1 MTVSVIIPVYN
12 VKPYLE
18 RCVRS
23 VLNQTYQ
30 DLEIIL
36 VDDGSTD
43 GSGDL
48 CDQIAA
54 DEPRIR
60 VVHQQ
65 NQGLSGARN
74 TGIREAS
81 GKYVVF
87 LDSDDEWLLPDGIE
101 TLLQQKEL
109 ADLIIFKRVDI
120 WKNDTRIT
128 CADYDLES
136 IARMPDTQTIFSYL
150 VKKQQLQISACF
162 LLVRRQMLLDHDI
175 FFPLGM
181 YSEDVFWSM
190 HLWQHA
196 QTVRFTNLNLYG
208 YNHREASI
216 STTATIR
223 SYHSYDQIFTYW
235 KALCDEGCK
244 NAAAIRAYLANMWV
258 SRGYAYYSMADSD
271 KPEALRILQKHT
283 DLLNYSQTP
292 KSKRVQKM
300 VPLIGVKNTV
310 TVLGWYWRL
319 RNCVKH

>member
-12 VKPYLE
+12 VKSYLE
-18 RCVRS
+18 RCVHS
-23 VLNQTYQ
+23 VQNQTYK

-74 TGIREAS
+74 TGIRAAKGE
-81 GKYVVF
+81 YVVF
-87 LDSDDEWLLPDGIE
+87 LDSDDEWLLSDGLE
-101 TLLQQKEL
+101 KLLQKDKT
-109 ADLIIFKRVDI
+109 DLIIFKRVDI
-120 WKNDTRIT
+120 WKNDNYVN
-128 CADYDLES
+128 CADYDLET
-136 IARMPDTQTIFSYL
+136 IAKLSGTQAIFSYL
-150 VKKQQLQISACF
+150 VERQQLQISACF
-162 LLVRRQMLLDHDI
+162 LMVRRQMLLDDDI

-190 HLWQHA
+190 QLWQHA

-208 YNHREASI
+208 YYHREASI

-235 KALCDEGCK
+235 KAQCDEGCK
-244 NAAAIRAYLANMWV
+244 NAAAIRAYMANMWV
-258 SRGYAYYSMADSD
+258 SRGYAYHSMANND

-292 KSKRVQKM
+292 KAKRVQRM
-300 VPLIGVKNTV
+300 VPLIGVKNTA